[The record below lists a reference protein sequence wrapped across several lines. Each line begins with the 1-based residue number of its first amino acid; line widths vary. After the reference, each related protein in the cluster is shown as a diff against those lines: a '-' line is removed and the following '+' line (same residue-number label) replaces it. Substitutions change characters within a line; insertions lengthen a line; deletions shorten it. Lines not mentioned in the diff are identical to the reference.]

1 MAKQVK
7 CYSELAPNPSYELMY
22 EEYLGDIKSSG
33 IILKHKKSGARVAV
47 MSNEDENKLFCA
59 AFRTPPSNST
69 GVPHIIEHSVLNG
82 SKNFPSRDPFMQLV
96 KGSLN
101 TFLNAMTYADKTL
114 YPVATCNDKDFENLM
129 HVYLDAVFYPNIY
142 KYRQIFMQEGW
153 HYELENPEDE
163 LKING
168 VVYSEMKG
176 ATSSPDSAMWETV
189 AATMYPDTTYGVNS
203 GGDPA
208 VIPELTY
215 EQFINFHA
223 THYHPSNSYIF
234 IYGNC
239 DMDER
244 LRFLDENYL
253 SNFDAIETDSAV
265 SRQKHFGMKEPK
277 RVVEKYSVGQT
288 DEIDGKS
295 YLVYSAM
302 GGSNLDVVEAR
313 AASIAA
319 YVLFNAEGAPVKQ
332 ALLDAGIGEDVFGYY
347 DSHAIEDT
355 FTIAAKN
362 AKSEDTEKFYNI
374 IMDTLRAQVEN
385 GISEKAI
392 LSTINS
398 REFHFR
404 EADYGGYPRGL
415 DIATDMLQSWLYDD
429 SQAFTYMHY
438 LDVYDELKKKVG
450 TGYFESIIKKY
461 ILESDHSALITLEPE
476 RGLIDKKN
484 DALKEKLENYK
495 KSLSDDEIQKI
506 IDDTKALR
514 EYQNHVPTEEEQNC
528 IPSIEREDIPRDTVP
543 FYNEERE
550 VGGCKT
556 VFHDVDTNGITYA
569 SIYFDIGK
577 IPQKYVPYLS
587 LLSEI
592 LGRVDTAKRTY
603 GDLNFD
609 ILMNL
614 GNLYTGQAT
623 YTKYADGAYDDYRPM
638 YGVYMKMMSDKVD
651 YALDTAAEIIL
662 TSKFDDKKRLRDIIA
677 EIKSN
682 KHREI
687 INNGNS
693 VAAARA
699 RSYFS
704 KQECYYQQLGGIDYY
719 LFICGLLD
727 NYDAKA
733 DELIENLTAVKNY
746 IFNPAKIIV
755 SLACDEVG
763 YKAMEENLPKFTA
776 SLAEVNHGDLGE
788 FTDYVPVKKNEGIL
802 IPSQVQYV
810 AKVGNLSFDGLKYT
824 GAMQVVKSAVNID
837 YLYQQIRVKGGAYG
851 CGCGFGGVQGN
862 VQFTSYRDP
871 KLKETACVYDG
882 TGEFVRN
889 YDFSDKE
896 LTKFIIGAFSGYER
910 PMSSA
915 GKARRSFN
923 AYMTGKTYE
932 DVVKERAEMLD
943 ITREQFKE
951 TAEAFDK
958 ICAQNYLC
966 AVGNETKLKENADMF
981 DGLITIN

>member
-7 CYSELAPNPSYELMY
+7 CYSELAPNSSYELMY
-22 EEYLGDIKSSG
+22 EEYLDDIRSSG
-33 IILKHKKSGARVAV
+33 IILRHKKSGARVAV

-59 AFRTPPSNST
+59 AFRTPPTNST

-153 HYELENPEDE
+153 HYEMENPEDE

-176 ATSSPDSAMWETV
+176 ATSSPDNAMWETV
-189 AATMYPDTTYGVNS
+189 ASTMFPDTTYGVNS

-215 EQFINFHA
+215 EQFIDFHA
-223 THYHPSNSYIF
+223 SHYHPSNSYIF

-253 SNFDAIETDSAV
+253 SNFDAIDPHSEVAK
-265 SRQKHFGMKEPK
+265 QKHFGMSEPK
-277 RVVEKYSVGQT
+277 RIVEKYSVGQT
-288 DEIDGKS
+288 DEVEGKS
-295 YLVYSAM
+295 YLVFSAL
-302 GGSNLDVVEAR
+302 GGSNLDVAEAR
-313 AASIAA
+313 AASIIA

-392 LSTINS
+392 LATINS

-415 DIATDMLQSWLYDD
+415 DIASDMLQSWLYDD
-429 SQAFTYMHY
+429 AQALTYMHY
-438 LDVYDELKKKVG
+438 LDVYDDLKKKVG
-450 TGYFESIIKKY
+450 TGYYEEIIKKY
-461 ILESDHSALITLEPE
+461 ILNSDHSALITLEPE

-495 KSLSDDEIQKI
+495 KSLTADEIQKI
-506 IDDTKALR
+506 VDDTKMLR
-514 EYQNHVPTEEEQNC
+514 DYQNHVPTEEELNC
-528 IPSIEREDIPRDTVP
+528 IPSIERSDIPRETVP

-550 VGGCKT
+550 VGGVKT

-569 SIYFDIGK
+569 NIYFDIGK
-577 IPQKYVPYLS
+577 IPHKYVPYLS
-587 LLSEI
+587 LLGEM
-592 LGRVDTAKRTY
+592 LGRVDTAGHTY
-603 GDLNFD
+603 SDLNFD
-609 ILMNL
+609 ILMNM
-614 GNLYTGQAT
+614 GNLWFGQSTFAKFGT
-623 YTKYADGAYDDYRPM
+623 LDEYRPM
-638 YGVYMKMMSDKVD
+638 YGVYMKMLSDKTD
-651 YALDTAAEIIL
+651 YALKTAAEIIT
-662 TSKFDDKKRLRDIIA
+662 TSKLDDKKRLRDIIA

-704 KQECYYQQLGGIDYY
+704 KLECYYQELGGIDYY
-719 LFICGLLD
+719 QFICNLLD

-733 DELIENLTAVKNY
+733 DELIANLNAVANY
-746 IFNPAKIIV
+746 IFNPEKIIL
-755 SLACDEVG
+755 SLACDEAG
-763 YKAMEENLPKFTA
+763 YKAMEEKLPKFVSEIAKIERT
-776 SLAEVNHGDLGE
+776 SLGE
-788 FTDYVPVKKNEGIL
+788 YEEYVPEKKNEGIL
-802 IPSQVQYV
+802 IPSQVQY
-810 AKVGNLSFDGLKYT
+810 AAQVGNLDFDGIKYS
-824 GAMQVVKSAVNID
+824 GALQVVKSAVNID

-851 CGCGFGGVQGN
+851 CGCGFSSSNGN
-862 VQFTSYRDP
+862 VQFTTYRDP
-871 KLKETACVYDG
+871 KLKESYDVFAG
-882 TGEFVRN
+882 TGEFVKN
-889 YDFSDKE
+889 YDFSEKE

-910 PMSSA
+910 PISNA

-923 AYMTGKTYE
+923 AYMTGLTYE
-932 DVVKERAEMLD
+932 DVVRERAEMLD
-943 ITREQFKE
+943 ITKDEFKSV
-951 TAEAFDK
+951 AEIFDK
-958 ICAQNYLC
+958 ICAQGYIC
-966 AVGNETKLKENADMF
+966 AVGNETKLRENSDLFGA
-981 DGLITIN
+981 LITIN